1 MTGAGM
7 PGMGAGG
14 GGQPA
19 AQPVAQA
26 ESPAD
31 FTEQVR
37 SRLVTSESQTIKSG
51 GKDERDGDCG

>member
-1 MTGAGM
+1 
-7 PGMGAGG
+7 MGAGG

-37 SRLVTSESQTIKSG
+37 SRLAISESQTTKSG
-51 GKDERDGDCG
+51 GKDERDGDCR

>member
-37 SRLVTSESQTIKSG
+37 SRDIYLSFSCLF
-51 GKDERDGDCG
+51 RDN

>member
-7 PGMGAGG
+7 PGMGTAG

-31 FTEQVR
+31 FTEQAR
-37 SRLVTSESQTIKSG
+37 GRPAISESQTTKSG
-51 GKDERDGDCG
+51 GKDERDGDCR